1 MTDLGIPG
9 VGDATLIASG
19 GSALVYKA
27 LSGTGEE
34 LAVKVLRGS
43 RGAEV
48 ARRFEREQMAAE
60 RLREHPAVIRIHH
73 SGITLSLIHI

>member
-1 MTDLGIPG
+1 MDPMTDLGIPG

-27 LSGTGEE
+27 LSGTGEA
-34 LAVKVLRGS
+34 LAVKVLRGM

-48 ARRFEREQMAAE
+48 A
-60 RLREHPAVIRIHH
+60 PHH
-73 SGITLSLIHI
+73 SHSPRWYHHRG

>member
-19 GSALVYKA
+19 GSALVYEA
-27 LSGTGEE
+27 LSGTGER
-34 LAVKVLRGS
+34 LAVKLLRGI

-48 ARRFEREQMAAE
+48 
-60 RLREHPAVIRIHH
+60 
-73 SGITLSLIHI
+73 